1 MAVIERYRTTIGG
14 GPMVHF
20 QDYGTKSI
28 CIYLHSS
35 NIYIYMYIHVHIC
48 IYIFYK

>member
-35 NIYIYMYIHVHIC
+35 NIYIYVYSCAYMYI
-48 IYIFYK
+48 YFL